1 MKDVTA
7 HSALSVSGH
16 YEADKP
22 VGEVEMVQITAQMQK
37 QKTFFSQLICKTA
50 QYSVPLTR
58 LSTTL
63 LFPHMKRICFW
74 I

>member
-1 MKDVTA
+1 MQDVMA
-7 HSALSVSGH
+7 HSALCVSGSH
-16 YEADKP
+16 EA
-22 VGEVEMVQITAQMQK
+22 VREVEMVQITAQMQK